1 MPMEELLQGLLVLV
15 KLPLAIMELFR
26 RAIEQAPAEDG
37 VRYTRGLR
45 SFAKLLNSLKILSL
59 KNARIGS
66 RATAARA
73 SGKSQKARST

>member
-1 MPMEELLQGLLVLV
+1 MDALLQDQLDLEKLLPALWNYFGGQLSRSQLV
-15 KLPLAIMELFR
+15 MVF
-26 RAIEQAPAEDG
+26 D
-37 VRYTRGLR
+37 TRGSPSYVR
-45 SFAKLLNSLKILSL
+45 LLNSLKILSL